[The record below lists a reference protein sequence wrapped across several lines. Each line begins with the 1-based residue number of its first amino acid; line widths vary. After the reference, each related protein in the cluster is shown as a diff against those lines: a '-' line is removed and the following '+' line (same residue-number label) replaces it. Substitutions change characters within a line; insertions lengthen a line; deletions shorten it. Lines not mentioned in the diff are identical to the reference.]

1 MNEIIDVDFDDEEE
15 DDYYQRNARRGR
27 SRFGVPVRRSS
38 RRRPGRAIVVRPAA
52 MPAPAQRSPIVHK
65 YGALKWG
72 LIADAGAKALAAIQ
86 PLPAAPSMGADA
98 TKNLQN
104 MVDYQEALASH
115 AKRSQQ
121 LTTLGSIAKVFLP

>member
-1 MNEIIDVDFDDEEE
+1 MNEIIDIDFDDEE
-15 DDYYQRNARRGR
+15 DDGEYYHRNARRRPRPSRGR
-27 SRFGVPVRRSS
+27 RRS
-38 RRRPGRAIVVRPAA
+38 RAIVVRPTARA
-52 MPAPAQRSPIVHK
+52 MPAQTARSPIVHK

-86 PLPAAPSMGADA
+86 PLPGAPRMGVDPA
-98 TKNLQN
+98 KNLQN
-104 MVDYQEALASH
+104 MVDYQEALAGH